1 MIMIAAQCPSS
12 KDTALR
18 RPVRALAVLLIAL
31 GIYGCSSTPPRGGA
45 ASPTAPGV
53 PSRDGAP
60 LNPPDVMNVPDAVPR
75 VEPRSRY
82 GNPSSYVVMGKTYHV
97 LAHGLDYDERG
108 GASWY
113 GTKFHG
119 QRTSS
124 GEPYDMYAMTAA
136 HRTLP
141 IPSYA
146 RVTNLNNG
154 KSVVVR
160 INDRGPFHSERL
172 IDLSYTAAIKLG
184 IFGHG
189 TGYVEV
195 RAIDPYAA
203 LTATAANAPRKPP
216 LAAKPSTPTV
226 AATTD
231 ETAAPAASRSARL
244 FLQVGAFTSRHNADQ
259 LVARLHKADFTRL
272 RISPAT
278 HKNTTVYRVQVGP
291 VASAAAAER
300 LSERL
305 TRFGIELPQVVAD

>member
-1 MIMIAAQCPSS
+1 MTGQPA
-12 KDTALR
+12 TALDTGLR
-18 RPVRALAVLLIAL
+18 HIVRALAVLLIAL
-31 GIYGCSSTPPRGGA
+31 GIYSCSSTPPRGGG
-45 ASPTAPGV
+45 ASSTAPGV

-82 GNPSSYVVMGKTYHV
+82 GNPPSYVVMGKTYRV
-97 LAHGLDYDERG
+97 LPHGLDYDERG

-160 INDRGPFHSERL
+160 INDRGPFHSNRL

-203 LTATAANAPRKPP
+203 LTAAAASAPPKPAPPQAPPSAATETSRAVASPTAARP
-216 LAAKPSTPTV
+216 
-226 AATTD
+226 
-231 ETAAPAASRSARL
+231 ARL
-244 FLQVGAFTSRHNADQ
+244 FLQVGAFTNRHNADQ
-259 LVARLHKADFTRL
+259 LVARLHKADFTSL

-291 VASAAAAER
+291 LASAAAAER
-300 LSERL
+300 MSERL

>member
-1 MIMIAAQCPSS
+1 MIMMAELSAPSMGA
-12 KDTALR
+12 ALR
-18 RPVRALAVLLIAL
+18 RHGRAVAILLIVL
-31 GIYGCSSTPPRGGA
+31 GIYGCSSTPPRGGVA
-45 ASPTAPGV
+45 TSTASTV

-60 LNPPDVMNVPDAVPR
+60 INPPDVMNVPDAVPR

-82 GNPSSYVVMGKTYHV
+82 GNPSSYVVMGKTYRV

-160 INDRGPFHSERL
+160 INDRGPYAGGRI
-172 IDLSYTAAIKLG
+172 IDLSEEAARRAAVREQPAAQRGVPLARSFRRTELG
-184 IFGHG
+184 
-189 TGYVEV
+189 
-195 RAIDPYAA
+195 RAPRAA
-203 LTATAANAPRKPP
+203 QWTPTTPTATGR
-216 LAAKPSTPTV
+216 
-226 AATTD
+226 
-231 ETAAPAASRSARL
+231 PARPGSRARG
-244 FLQVGAFTSRHNADQ
+244 GA
-259 LVARLHKADFTRL
+259 
-272 RISPAT
+272 
-278 HKNTTVYRVQVGP
+278 
-291 VASAAAAER
+291 
-300 LSERL
+300 
-305 TRFGIELPQVVAD
+305 

>member
-1 MIMIAAQCPSS
+1 MTDSPPGMPRVAIGC
-12 KDTALR
+12 KCGL
-18 RPVRALAVLLIAL
+18 ALATLLL
-31 GIYGCSSTPPRGGA
+31 GLSLSGCGSLSPRVSGPPA
-45 ASPTAPGV
+45 APSAPTK
-53 PSRDGAP
+53 DGAP
-60 LNPPDVMNVPDAVPR
+60 INPPDVMNVPDAVPR

-82 GNPSSYVVMGKTYHV
+82 GNPKSYVVMGEEYRV
-97 LAHGLDYDERG
+97 LSQGTNYVERG

-203 LTATAANAPRKPP
+203 LTATAAAAPSKP
-216 LAAKPSTPTV
+216 ATPKRVLPAVT
-226 AATTD
+226 ATTRD
-231 ETAAPAASRSARL
+231 TEPAAARTARL
-244 FLQVGAFTSRHNADQ
+244 FLQVGAFTSRRNADQ
-259 LVARLHKADFTRL
+259 LVARLQKAAFTSL

-291 VASAAAAER
+291 LASAAAAER
-300 LSERL
+300 MSERL

>member
-1 MIMIAAQCPSS
+1 MSKAAELPMPTPCVR
-12 KDTALR
+12 LHR
-18 RPVRALAVLLIAL
+18 HGRALAILLVAL
-31 GIYGCSSTPPRGGA
+31 ALYGCSSTPPRGGSA
-45 ASPTAPGV
+45 TAPSF
-53 PSRDGAP
+53 PNRDGAP
-60 LNPPDVMNVPDAVPR
+60 INPPDVMSVPDAVPR

-82 GNPSSYVVMGKTYHV
+82 GNPSSYVVMGKTYRV

-203 LTATAANAPRKPP
+203 LTATAAAAPSKP
-216 LAAKPSTPTV
+216 ATPKRVLPAVT
-226 AATTD
+226 ATTRD
-231 ETAAPAASRSARL
+231 TEPAAARTARL
-244 FLQVGAFTSRHNADQ
+244 FLQVGAFTSRRNADQ
-259 LVARLHKADFTRL
+259 LVARLQKAAFTSL

-291 VASAAAAER
+291 LASAAAAER
-300 LSERL
+300 MSERL

>member
-1 MIMIAAQCPSS
+1 MTLVAELSEISTCA
-12 KDTALR
+12 ALR
-18 RPVRALAVLLIAL
+18 RHGRALAILLVAL
-31 GIYGCSSTPPRGGA
+31 ALYGCSSAPPRGGSA
-45 ASPTAPGV
+45 TAPSF
-53 PSRDGAP
+53 PNRDGAP
-60 LNPPDVMNVPDAVPR
+60 INPPDVMNVPDAVPR

-82 GNPSSYVVMGKTYHV
+82 GNPSSYVVMGKTYYV

-203 LTATAANAPRKPP
+203 LTATAAAAPSKP
-216 LAAKPSTPTV
+216 ATPQAVPPAVT
-226 AATTD
+226 ATTRD
-231 ETAAPAASRSARL
+231 TEPAAGRTARL
-244 FLQVGAFTSRHNADQ
+244 FLQVGAFTSRRNADQ
-259 LVARLHKADFTRL
+259 LVARLQKAAFTSL

-291 VASAAAAER
+291 LASAAAAER
-300 LSERL
+300 MSERL